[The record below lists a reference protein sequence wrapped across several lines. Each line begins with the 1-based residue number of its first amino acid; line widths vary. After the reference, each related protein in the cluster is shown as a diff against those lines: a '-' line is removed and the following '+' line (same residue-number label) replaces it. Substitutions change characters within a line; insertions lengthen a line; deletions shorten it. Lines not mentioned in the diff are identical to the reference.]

1 MLARLEYRLWD
12 EFGEESILYYYS
24 YMKHTEIAARMA
36 CDYFVKEGR
45 VYEKDSTFWE
55 KGLYIIYVHPVDDEY
70 IQYGEPFYS
79 TKRDVVLEIR
89 ECKDETKQYPL
100 IQVYPLKEMDEIAAF
115 LQGDRFY
122 VGGIQW
128 EKTSAETDE
137 DRGAFV
143 LYGIRAKG
151 EE

>member
-1 MLARLEYRLWD
+1 LARLEYRLWD
-12 EFGEESILYYYS
+12 ESGNESILFYYNDI
-24 YMKHTEIAARMA
+24 KNTEIAARMT

-55 KGLYIIYVHPVDDEY
+55 NGLYIIYVHPVDDELVHE
-70 IQYGEPFYS
+70 GEPNYLS
-79 TKRDVVLEIR
+79 KREVVLEVR
-89 ECKDETKQYPL
+89 EFKENTEYYPL
-100 IQVYPLKEMDEIAAF
+100 IQVYFLNNMDKMATL
-115 LQGDRFY
+115 LQGDRY
-122 VGGIQW
+122 YSGGIQW

-151 EE
+151 E

>member
-1 MLARLEYRLWD
+1 MARLEYRLWD
-12 EFGEESILYYYS
+12 QSGEESILYYYS
-24 YMKHTEIAARMA
+24 YMKYTEIAARMA

-55 KGLYIIYVHPVDDEY
+55 NGLYIIYVHPEVDEQN
-70 IQYGEPFYS
+70 QYGEPVYS
-79 TKRDVVLEIR
+79 TKREVVLEIR
-89 ECKDETKQYPL
+89 EFKECTNQYPL
-100 IQVYPLKEMDEIAAF
+100 IQVYPLNNMDEMAAF
-115 LQGDRFY
+115 LQGDRYY

-151 EE
+151 E